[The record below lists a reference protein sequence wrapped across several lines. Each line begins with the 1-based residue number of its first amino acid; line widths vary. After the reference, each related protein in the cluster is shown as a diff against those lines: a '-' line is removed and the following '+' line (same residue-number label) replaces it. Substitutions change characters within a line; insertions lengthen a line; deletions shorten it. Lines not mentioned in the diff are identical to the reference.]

1 MNARRIDI
9 PWLLEWILCLALAT
23 VFFAAA
29 IPKIG
34 NPSAFAL
41 SVHQYGIVPQLFVNA
56 AAIYLPW
63 LEISC
68 AAALA
73 FIPSARRG
81 ALWTAIAMLAVF
93 AIALGATV
101 VRGEVVS
108 CGCFG
113 GGGEPS
119 SGWPGLLRNAGLIVL
134 AAAGLKTLRR

>member
-1 MNARRIDI
+1 MNTRRIDLAR
-9 PWLLEWILCLALAT
+9 LLEWVLCFLLAA

-41 SVHQYGIVPQLFVNA
+41 SIHQYGIIPTLLVNVV
-56 AAIYLPW
+56 AIYLPW

-73 FIPSARRG
+73 FIPPARRG
-81 ALWTAIAMLAVF
+81 ALWVAMAMLAVF
-93 AIALGATV
+93 FVAIGVTV
-101 VRGEVVS
+101 LRGEAVS

-113 GGGEPS
+113 PEGEPS